1 MRKIALVSCAKRKLS
16 KPAKGR
22 DLYISPLFQK
32 SREWAERNC
41 NEWYILS
48 AKYGL
53 VRPSRRLAP
62 YEKTLNAMS
71 SREREE
77 WAHYVFKQMKNAGV
91 IKYGVQFVWLAGQSY
106 KENLSCLLQPFIQR
120 DPMKGLKMGERLQW
134 LSKRSNYV

>member
-1 MRKIALVSCAKRKLS
+1 MSCAKRKLS
-16 KPAKGR
+16 KPAEGR

-48 AKYGL
+48 AKFGL

-62 YEKTLNAMS
+62 YEKTLNVMS

-77 WAHYVFKQMKNAGV
+77 WARYVFRQMKSAGI
-91 IKYGVQFVWLAGQSY
+91 IKRGVQFVWLAGQSY
-106 KENLSCLLQPFIQR
+106 KENLSYLLQPFIQR

-134 LSKRSNYV
+134 LAKRSHNV